1 MRNSN
6 RPYPVILATLTVVV
20 LFATSCKNVCYDCV
34 LRNEQNVVTDTVNTL
49 CQDSP
54 QYTASFLNSWK
65 IACASGGGETISREE

>member
-1 MRNSN
+1 MKNSK
-6 RPYPVILATLTVVV
+6 RYSIILSTLAVVV
-20 LFATSCKNVCYDCV
+20 LFATSCKNKCYDCV
-34 LRNEQNVVTDTVNTL
+34 VRDEQNVITDTVNTI